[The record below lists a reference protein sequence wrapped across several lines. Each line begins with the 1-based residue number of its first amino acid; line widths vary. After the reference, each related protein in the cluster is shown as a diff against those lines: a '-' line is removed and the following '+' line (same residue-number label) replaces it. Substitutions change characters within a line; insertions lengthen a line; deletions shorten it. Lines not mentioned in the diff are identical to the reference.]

1 MEKSVNGL
9 LDDVKYSFDDLGE
22 TILDIFTSYESGSV
36 SDILREIVDSNVD
49 IHHEDLLRWLGNNYG
64 FFENYVK
71 TDGLG
76 DDFKLFETIMS
87 CEFEYYS
94 FYIGSELMLGY
105 AYDYILNDLN
115 VEEIT
120 KEQEERIEV
129 LIKELD
135 NLETFRD
142 ELKKL
147 VKGEN

>member
-1 MEKSVNGL
+1 
-9 LDDVKYSFDDLGE
+9 
-22 TILDIFTSYESGSV
+22 
-36 SDILREIVDSNVD
+36 
-49 IHHEDLLRWLGNNYG
+49 
-64 FFENYVK
+64 
-71 TDGLG
+71 
-76 DDFKLFETIMS
+76 
-87 CEFEYYS
+87 
-94 FYIGSELMLGY
+94 MLGY

-135 NLETFRD
+135 DLETFRN